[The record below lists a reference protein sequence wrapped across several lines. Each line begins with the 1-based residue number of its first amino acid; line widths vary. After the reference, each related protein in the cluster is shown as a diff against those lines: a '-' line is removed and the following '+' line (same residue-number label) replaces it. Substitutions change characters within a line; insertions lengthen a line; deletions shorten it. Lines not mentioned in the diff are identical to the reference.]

1 MATSQ
6 IQLLQ
11 KSFRIPPY
19 LKKRKKKKKKEQT
32 RIGEIR
38 MPIGIIYV
46 LNKWVSTEEQS
57 TGLQVLLRQFPW
69 NIKCPTSTFHGSPA
83 TIT

>member
-1 MATSQ
+1 
-6 IQLLQ
+6 
-11 KSFRIPPY
+11 
-19 LKKRKKKKKKEQT
+19 
-32 RIGEIR
+32 
-38 MPIGIIYV
+38 MPIGITYV

-57 TGLQVLLRQFPW
+57 TGLQVLLRGFPW